1 MVYCSNQFSAQLVLD
16 LKKVKCKKEEI
27 GLEASIWFQKAQNK
41 FLGGDTISLLKK
53 INELGSINSAAKA
66 VGISYKTAWH
76 LVNMVNNLSE
86 KPLVDRVTGGKNGGG
101 TVLTKEGKNVIEQF
115 RVVQEEHRRFLENLE
130 ERLGGS
136 NLYQFLRRISMKVS
150 ARNIFSGTIEKI
162 TKGAVNAEVI
172 LLISGGTRITSNITN
187 GAVDNL
193 SLKEGLNA
201 YAIIKSSSIIIGS
214 DVDPSKISARN
225 IMTGKISKII
235 EGPVSS
241 EIDVAVN
248 GGNVISATITHG
260 SSEKLHLKE
269 GEQVSAIFKASS
281 VIIGIS

>member
-1 MVYCSNQFSAQLVLD
+1 M
-16 LKKVKCKKEEI
+16 KCRKEEFE
-27 GLEASIWFQKAQNK
+27 LEASIWFQKAQNK
-41 FLGGDTISLLKK
+41 FLGGDRIALLEK

-86 KPLVDRVTGGKNGGG
+86 TPLVDRVAGGKNGGG
-101 TVLTKEGKNVIEQF
+101 TVLTKEGKKVIEQF
-115 RVVQEEHRRFLENLE
+115 RVVQEEHRRFLDNLE
-130 ERLGGS
+130 ERLGDS
-136 NLYQFLRRISMKVS
+136 DLYQLLRRISMKIS
-150 ARNIFSGTIEKI
+150 ARNVFSGTIEKI
-162 TKGAVNAEVI
+162 TRGAVNAEVT
-172 LLISGGTRITSNITN
+172 LLISANTRITSIITN

-214 DVDPSKISARN
+214 DLEGSKISARN
-225 IMTGKISKII
+225 IMSGKISKII

-241 EIDVAVN
+241 EVDVDVD

-260 SSEKLHLKE
+260 SSEKLAIKE
-269 GEQVSAIFKASS
+269 GDQVSAIFKASS

>member
-1 MVYCSNQFSAQLVLD
+1 MLD

-27 GLEASIWFQKAQNK
+27 GLEASIWFQKAHNK
-41 FLGGDTISLLKK
+41 FLGGDRIALLEK

-86 KPLVDRVTGGKNGGG
+86 KPLVDRNAGGKNGGG

-130 ERLGGS
+130 ERLGDS

-150 ARNIFSGTIEKI
+150 ARNVFSGTIEKI

-201 YAIIKSSSIIIGS
+201 YAIIKSSSIIIGT
-214 DVDPSKISARN
+214 DLDGSKISARN

-241 EIDVAVN
+241 EIDVAVT

-260 SSEKLHLKE
+260 SSEKLALKE
-269 GEQVSAIFKASS
+269 GERVSAIFKASS

>member
-1 MVYCSNQFSAQLVLD
+1 MLD
-16 LKKVKCKKEEI
+16 IKKVKCKKEEI
-27 GLEASIWFQKAQNK
+27 GLEASIWFQKAHNK
-41 FLGGDTISLLKK
+41 FLGGDRIALLEK

-86 KPLVDRVTGGKNGGG
+86 KPLVDRNAGGKNGGG

-130 ERLGGS
+130 ERLGDS

-150 ARNIFSGTIEKI
+150 ARNVFSGTIEKI

-187 GAVDNL
+187 GAVYNL
-193 SLKEGLNA
+193 SIKEGLNA
-201 YAIIKSSSIIIGS
+201 YAIIKSSSIIIGT
-214 DVDPSKISARN
+214 DLDGSKISARN

-241 EIDVAVN
+241 EIDVAVT

-260 SSEKLHLKE
+260 SSEKLALKE
-269 GEQVSAIFKASS
+269 GERVSAIFKASS

>member
-1 MVYCSNQFSAQLVLD
+1 MLD
-16 LKKVKCKKEEI
+16 VKNLKCKKEEI
-27 GLEASIWFQKAQNK
+27 GLEASIWFQKAHNK
-41 FLGGDTISLLKK
+41 FLGGDRIALLER

-86 KPLVDRVTGGKNGGG
+86 KPLVDRNAGGKNGGG

-130 ERLGGS
+130 ERLGDS

-150 ARNIFSGTIEKI
+150 ARNVFSGTIEKI

-193 SLKEGLNA
+193 NLKEGLNA
-201 YAIIKSSSIIIGS
+201 YAIIKSSSIIIGT
-214 DVDPSKISARN
+214 DLDGSKISTRN

-260 SSEKLHLKE
+260 SSEKLALKE
-269 GEQVSAIFKASS
+269 GEEVSAIFKASS
-281 VIIGIS
+281 VIIGIN

>member
-1 MVYCSNQFSAQLVLD
+1 MLD

-27 GLEASIWFQKAQNK
+27 GLEASIWFQKAHNK
-41 FLGGDTISLLKK
+41 FLGGDRIALLEK

-86 KPLVDRVTGGKNGGG
+86 KPLVDRNAGGKNGGG

-130 ERLGGS
+130 ERLGDS
-136 NLYQFLRRISMKVS
+136 NLYQFLRRISMKIS
-150 ARNIFSGTIEKI
+150 ARNVFSGTIEKI

-172 LLISGGTRITSNITN
+172 ILISGGTRITSNITN

-201 YAIIKSSSIIIGS
+201 YAIIKSSSIIIGT
-214 DVDPSKISARN
+214 DLDGSKISARN

-241 EIDVAVN
+241 EIDVAVT

-260 SSEKLHLKE
+260 SSEKLALKE
-269 GEQVSAIFKASS
+269 GERVSAIFKASS

>member
-1 MVYCSNQFSAQLVLD
+1 MLD
-16 LKKVKCKKEEI
+16 IKKVKGKKEEI
-27 GLEASIWFQKAQNK
+27 GLEATIWFQKAHNK
-41 FLGGDTISLLKK
+41 LLWGDRIALLEK

-86 KPLVDRVTGGKNGGG
+86 KPLVDRNAGGKNGGG

-130 ERLGGS
+130 ERLGDS

-150 ARNIFSGTIEKI
+150 ARNVFSGTIEKI

-172 LLISGGTRITSNITN
+172 ILISGGTRITSNITN

-201 YAIIKSSSIIIGS
+201 YAIIKSSSIIIGT
-214 DVDPSKISARN
+214 DLDGSKISARN

-241 EIDVAVN
+241 EIDVAVT

-260 SSEKLHLKE
+260 SSEKLALKE
-269 GEQVSAIFKASS
+269 GERVSAIFKASS

>member
-1 MVYCSNQFSAQLVLD
+1 MLD
-16 LKKVKCKKEEI
+16 IKKVKCKKEEI
-27 GLEASIWFQKAQNK
+27 GLEASIWFQKAHNK
-41 FLGGDTISLLKK
+41 FLGGDRIALLEK

-86 KPLVDRVTGGKNGGG
+86 KPLVDRNAGGKNGGG

-130 ERLGGS
+130 ERLGDS

-150 ARNIFSGTIEKI
+150 ARNVFSGTIEKI

-201 YAIIKSSSIIIGS
+201 YAIIKSSSIIIGT
-214 DVDPSKISARN
+214 DLDGSKISARN

-241 EIDVAVN
+241 EIDVAVT

-260 SSEKLHLKE
+260 SSEKLALKE
-269 GEQVSAIFKASS
+269 GERVSAIFKASS

>member
-1 MVYCSNQFSAQLVLD
+1 MLD
-16 LKKVKCKKEEI
+16 VKKVKCKTEEI
-27 GLEASIWFQKAQNK
+27 GLEASIWFQKAHNK
-41 FLGGDTISLLKK
+41 FLGGDRIALLEK
-53 INELGSINSAAKA
+53 IHELGSINSAAKA

-86 KPLVDRVTGGKNGGG
+86 KPLVDRIAGGKNGGG

-130 ERLGGS
+130 ERLGDS

-150 ARNIFSGTIEKI
+150 ARNVFSGTIEKI
-162 TKGAVNAEVI
+162 TTGAVNAEVI
-172 LLISGGTRITSNITN
+172 LLISGGTRITANITN

-201 YAIIKSSSIIIGS
+201 YAIIKSSSIIIGT
-214 DVDPSKISARN
+214 DLDGSKLSTKN
-225 IMTGKISKII
+225 IMRGKISKII
-235 EGPVSS
+235 EGTVSS
-241 EIDVAVN
+241 EVDVEVE

-260 SSEKLHLKE
+260 SSEKLHFKE

-281 VIIGIS
+281 VIIGIN

>member
-1 MVYCSNQFSAQLVLD
+1 MLD

-27 GLEASIWFQKAQNK
+27 GLEASIWFQKAHNK
-41 FLGGDTISLLKK
+41 FLGGDRIALLEK

-86 KPLVDRVTGGKNGGG
+86 KPLVDRNAGGKNGGG

-130 ERLGGS
+130 ERLGDS

-150 ARNIFSGTIEKI
+150 ARNVFSGTIEKI

-172 LLISGGTRITSNITN
+172 ILISGGTRITSNITN

-201 YAIIKSSSIIIGS
+201 YAIIKSSSIIIGT
-214 DVDPSKISARN
+214 DLDGSKISARN

-241 EIDVAVN
+241 EIDVAVT

-260 SSEKLHLKE
+260 SSEKLALKE
-269 GEQVSAIFKASS
+269 GERVSAIFKASS